1 MSTLLPQYYP
11 EDFGAG
17 SGLIWLGDAYTY
29 EQVSSMWP
37 NVRWSYLY
45 SGITQSGELSELS
58 MIVPESAAQMETYWA
73 EYSGMYIPGCSAIAT
88 PAVDAVPAYWVTG
101 FLNPATSYLA
111 QFMWSGTA
119 YVYSGCTLI
128 ALASGESYEVAEGE
142 GCFWKAQTTV
152 NDHSYT
158 YATGPTTLTNS
169 GAVDTDPKWIVYSGS
184 FVDVL
189 VNVVSGLIPT
199 ALQYTY
205 NGSPGFYMIA
215 SLPIASGYVDEVAA
229 VPATFDYVIE
239 TAHTYSGAP
248 EDAWRSWTQDEA
260 AIMEAYERTISGGQS
275 DYAITSS
282 NPSGIAI
289 QGLDTPPLFTI
300 HPGNYNVS
308 YGHIWFYN
316 TCNIDARSARFFANR
331 KTGQHVGYSPTW
343 RCPTGDEA
351 KAVITIGSDA
361 FVQCPH
367 LGGADSS
374 HEFHDYVRGHHFQK
388 CDVYLPEVIAQYP
401 VDDHFGVYDGAG
413 IRMLAMY
420 NVKIRNITTRGAFRY
435 AVIFSP
441 DSDGA
446 SYNDF
451 HFGSNYK
458 FLTGIKFR
466 IRNGREQGGWFNNS
480 IFWGGMWQ
488 QATPATGWDPDAN
501 PTVMF
506 DNDNS
511 TANPNRDIRED
522 GYLDIDTGVSSYKQ
536 FVSIPSFWT
545 DNFGTETLN
554 IVHFIRASGWVGVT
568 MRKGRF
574 EGQDTPII
582 HPDTGAPIN
591 RTWWLT
597 GQVQNNFFEDTV
609 SQAALNGIPRQY
621 IGNGIDFAYNGIPIP
636 GFSNRARYTRYKY
649 GTSSSNVPGDNNS
662 THIMSHD
669 LYLATPGANIV
680 TLSSNGEKLRALY
693 IDEFVDTE
701 TSRHYPVVK
710 ARTIPHAWVKWKL
723 STEDTY
729 TQETKTYPIG
739 STLHFKF
746 GDFESL
752 PDYGWT
758 GSYVPYVRPYIQIQ
772 KNDGNTYTVYPSG
785 LVNGIAGLGTVS
797 TRGIYRADNANVI
810 NDSYAEI
817 GYTFNESG
825 IIKVSCWQYGW
836 VDSTTDVR
844 RFDEVE
850 YGYVITIS

>member
-17 SGLIWLGDAYTY
+17 SGLVWLKDAYTY
-29 EQVSSMWP
+29 EQVTEMWP
-37 NVRWSYLY
+37 SVKWSYLY
-45 SGITQSGELSELS
+45 SGYTAVGDLSEISMIIVDSGGSTMQDYWDSYSGIYSGAWVYSASTGDDWMLATGIQQLYHDESGYVLIYSGAQIIPLVSGQSHYVPSGQIAFAAPNTYIYAIYSGETTITNTGAPLAPV
-58 MIVPESAAQMETYWA
+58 IVHA
-73 EYSGMYIPGCSAIAT
+73 
-88 PAVDAVPAYWVTG
+88 
-101 FLNPATSYLA
+101 
-111 QFMWSGTA
+111 SGTLINVNIGTSGPIPTA
-119 YVYSGCTLI
+119 YQ
-128 ALASGESYEVAEGE
+128 A
-142 GCFWKAQTTV
+142 
-152 NDHSYT
+152 T
-158 YATGPTTLTNS
+158 YFGFPAGS
-169 GAVDTDPKWIVYSGS
+169 AMGAG
-184 FVDVL
+184 L
-189 VNVVSGLIPT
+189 VVSGERLGAI
-199 ALQYTY
+199 
-205 NGSPGFYMIA
+205 
-215 SLPIASGYVDEVAA
+215 EV
-229 VPATFDYVIE
+229 
-239 TAHTYSGAP
+239 AHTYSGAP
-248 EDAWRSWTQDEA
+248 ENAWELWTQDEA

-275 DYAITSS
+275 GYAITSS

-289 QGLDTPPLFTI
+289 QGLGTPPLFTI

-316 TCNIDARSARFFANR
+316 TCNIDARSVRFFANR
-331 KTGQHVGYSPTW
+331 YTGSEHMGYSPTW
-343 RCPTGDEA
+343 RSPTGDMA

-361 FVQCPH
+361 FVQCPF
-367 LGGADSS
+367 LAGTSS
-374 HEFHDYVRGHHFQK
+374 STDFHDFSRGQYFEK
-388 CDVYLPEVIAQYP
+388 SDVYLPEVIAQYP
-401 VDDHFGVYDGAG
+401 ADDHYGVYDGAG
-413 IRMLAMY
+413 IRLLAMY
-420 NVKIRNITTRGAFRY
+420 NSKIRNITTRGAFRY

-441 DSDGA
+441 DSDGV

-451 HFGSNYK
+451 YFGSNYK
-458 FLTGIKFR
+458 YLVGIKFR
-466 IRNGREQGGWFNNS
+466 IRNGAESGGWFNNS
-480 IFWGGMWQ
+480 IFYGGMWQ